1 MSTEPW
7 RGFRGEA
14 LASIGAV
21 SNLKVI
27 SRSENESNGWL
38 VLNNGGE
45 ISKLL
50 LQIFTCSSPYFFA
63 VSDLFKP

>member
-1 MSTEPW
+1 MTYKILILW
-7 RGFRGEA
+7 VFVVA

-38 VLNNGGE
+38 VINNGV
-45 ISKLL
+45 KY
-50 LQIFTCSSPYFFA
+50 QTN
-63 VSDLFKP
+63 